1 MFLLFVFGFLLILLC
16 WFLVLCDVSFLLFTQ
31 MTEGDQRSMALLA
44 KLLDIDEMLQVR
56 YGYGSGYRD
65 GSGNSSYETVTV
77 AVTGR

>member
-1 MFLLFVFGFLLILLC
+1 
-16 WFLVLCDVSFLLFTQ
+16 